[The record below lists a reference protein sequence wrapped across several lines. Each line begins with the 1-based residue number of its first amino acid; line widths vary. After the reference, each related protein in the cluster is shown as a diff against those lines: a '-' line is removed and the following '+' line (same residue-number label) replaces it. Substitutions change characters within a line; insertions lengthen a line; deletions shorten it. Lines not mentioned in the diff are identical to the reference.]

1 MIKTNPSGDT
11 FLIYKNRDYG
21 DYECPKDQELMP
33 EIRWFLFKNPN
44 GKVKISRIYF
54 LSSIHYELEFHPK
67 IFWGITYA
75 REFSYAR
82 KKGSDTN
89 WS

>member
-33 EIRWFLFKNPN
+33 EIRCFLLNNPN
-44 GKVKISRIYF
+44 GKV
-54 LSSIHYELEFHPK
+54 
-67 IFWGITYA
+67 
-75 REFSYAR
+75 
-82 KKGSDTN
+82 
-89 WS
+89 